1 MPPRLALVLVSVL
14 TISSL
19 AVREAS
25 AQRRATPAASLT
37 AGVRAGRD
45 FENHAWSLGAQ
56 LGYRI
61 QDRFELRPS
70 ADYFFGDRTPFRW
83 QANADGAI
91 TFGPG
96 RSIYAG
102 GGAAFVKVR
111 PPVDKVKTGYN
122 IFFGLNFAPAQSR
135 SRPFAEFRWT
145 WVNDT
150 SPFRLVLGYSYRL
163 GG

>member
-1 MPPRLALVLVSVL
+1 MPPRLALVLVSLL

-25 AQRRATPAASLT
+25 AQRRTTPAASLT

>member
-1 MPPRLALVLVSVL
+1 MRPRPTGFIPMILLALV
-14 TISSL
+14 SL
-19 AVREAS
+19 AAREAR
-25 AQRRATPAASLT
+25 AQRRTSSAPTLT
-37 AGVRAGRD
+37 AGVRGGRD

-56 LGYRI
+56 VGFRV
-61 QDRFELRPS
+61 QDRFEFRPS

-83 QANADGAI
+83 QANTDGAI

-111 PPVDKVKTGYN
+111 PLDKVKTGYN
-122 IFFGLNFAPAQSR
+122 VFFGLNLARAQSR
-135 SRPFAEFRWT
+135 NRPFAEFRWT

-150 SPFRLVLGYSYRL
+150 SPFRLAVGYSYRL
-163 GG
+163 GR

>member
-1 MPPRLALVLVSVL
+1 MRPRLALVPVVL
-14 TISSL
+14 LTMSSL
-19 AVREAS
+19 TVRDAA
-25 AQRRATPAASLT
+25 AQRRGGSLATLT
-37 AGVRAGRD
+37 AGVRGGRD

-102 GGAAFVKVR
+102 GGIAFVKVR

-122 IFFGLNFAPAQSR
+122 IFFGLSFAPAQSR

-150 SPFRLVLGYSYRL
+150 SPFRLVVGYSYRL

>member
-1 MPPRLALVLVSVL
+1 MRRRLTLLVAFLL
-14 TISSL
+14 TCTL
-19 AVREAS
+19 ASARDAV
-25 AQRRATPAASLT
+25 AQRRLGSPATLT
-37 AGVRAGRD
+37 AGARAGRD

-56 LGYRI
+56 LGLRV
-61 QDRFELRPS
+61 QERFELRPS
-70 ADYFFGDRTPFRW
+70 GDWFFGDRTPFRW
-83 QANADGAI
+83 QLNADGAL

-111 PPVDKVKTGYN
+111 PLDKVKTGYN
-122 IFFGLNFAPAQSR
+122 IFFGLNFASVQSR

>member
-1 MPPRLALVLVSVL
+1 MRSYLTLASVL
-14 TISSL
+14 LLSLSSL
-19 AVREAS
+19 PAHMAW
-25 AQRRATPAASLT
+25 AQRRAGPSPTLT
-37 AGVRAGRD
+37 AGARAGRD

-56 LGYRI
+56 LGLRV
-61 QDRFELRPS
+61 QDRFEFRPS
-70 ADYFFGDRTPFRW
+70 ADYFFGDQTPFRW

-111 PPVDKVKTGYN
+111 PLDKIKTGYN
-122 IFFGLNFAPAQSR
+122 GFFGLNLASAQSR

-145 WVNDT
+145 WVYDT
-150 SPFRLVLGYSYRL
+150 SPFRLVVGYSYRL